1 MRLEAKVAL
10 ITGGA
15 RGIGAASATRYVEE
29 GAKVVIADRRADEAK
44 ALAEQLNQ
52 QRANSALAVDLDV
65 SDEAAWKNAVEQ
77 TIHTFG
83 KLNILVNNAGII
95 RVLPLEKTDLE
106 MFTKVINTNLVGT
119 FLGIKAVME
128 TMKANRGG
136 SIVNLSSIQGLEG
149 RENMSAYTASKFGI
163 RGLTKTTAI
172 ELGEHGIRVNTVIP
186 GPTRTKMTERQGWSD
201 DDYNKA
207 YGSYPLGR
215 MAAATEIAEM
225 VVFLGSDES
234 SFCTGGDY
242 TVDGGVSVGKPKA

>member
-1 MRLEAKVAL
+1 MRLEGKVAL

-15 RGIGAASATRYVEE
+15 RGIGAASAERYIEE
-29 GAKVVIADRRADEAK
+29 GAKVVIADRRADEAE
-44 ALAEQLNQ
+44 ALAVQLNQ
-52 QRANSALAVDLDV
+52 QQANSALAIELDV
-65 SDEAAWKNAVEQ
+65 SDEAAWTHAVKR
-77 TIHTFG
+77 TINTFG

-106 MFTKVINTNLVGT
+106 IFTKVINTNLVGT

-128 TMKANRGG
+128 TMKVNGGG
-136 SIVNLSSIQGLEG
+136 SIVNFSSIQGLEG

-172 ELGEHGIRVNTVIP
+172 ELGEHAIRVNVVIP
-186 GPTRTKMTERQGWSD
+186 GPTRTKMTERKGWSD
-201 DDYNKA
+201 EDYDRV
-207 YGSYPLGR
+207 YGKYPLGR
-215 MAAATEIAEM
+215 MAAASEIANM

-242 TVDGGVSVGKPKA
+242 PVDGGVSVGKPKA